1 MEECMK
7 NNMHTV
13 NYNGT
18 PNKNGHWW
26 VWNETCDRCG
36 RLILDESMH
45 HSCPGDE
52 SELDFCTEC
61 LRYLM
66 DNNIPYEQA
75 IVLYGREG
83 KP

>member
-1 MEECMK
+1 MK
-7 NNMHTV
+7 NNMHAV

-52 SELDFCTEC
+52 SELDFCMEC